1 MAQCATSQVGTGCM
15 NIAQT
20 SRHGARVAGV
30 DGCPAGWI
38 VVSHPV
44 GRPDLAR
51 STVYSTFEDLLQDA
65 AGLTAS
71 AVDIPVGLPEM
82 GEYGGRA
89 ADRAARSL
97 LGERRSSVFSVP
109 ARAAVACTDYRIAC
123 ETALANSDPPR
134 KVSKQAFNLFPKIRE
149 LDALMTPGRQDWIV
163 ECHPEVVFWAING
176 RTPLDE
182 PKKVK
187 SRSYE
192 PGLALRRR
200 LLVTQGFD
208 PGFLEDTGVPSR
220 VAAPDDL
227 LDACAAAWTA
237 GRVAKGA
244 AERLPETPPT
254 DARGLSM
261 EIVF

>member
-1 MAQCATSQVGTGCM
+1 M
-15 NIAQT
+15 NIAPT
-20 SRHGARVAGV
+20 PRHGDWVAGA

-38 VVSHPV
+38 VVSYPLD
-44 GRPDLAR
+44 RPDQATCR
-51 STVYSTFEDLLQDA
+51 ICFTFKDLLDDDPGLA
-65 AGLTAS
+65 AI
-71 AVDIPVGLPEM
+71 AVDIPVGLPEI

-109 ARAAVACTDYRIAC
+109 ARAAVSCSDYGVAC
-123 ETALANSDPPR
+123 ETALAHSDPPR

-149 LDALMTPGRQDWIV
+149 LDALMTPDLQYWVV

-176 RTPLDE
+176 RTPLTE

-192 PGLALRRR
+192 PGLALRRQ

-208 PGFLEDTGVPSR
+208 PAFLENPGVPPR
-220 VAAPDDL
+220 VATSDDL

-237 GRVAKGA
+237 GRVAKGT

-254 DARGLSM
+254 DARGLRM

>member
-1 MAQCATSQVGTGCM
+1 M
-15 NIAQT
+15 NIAPT
-20 SRHGARVAGV
+20 PRHGDRVAGV

-38 VVSHPV
+38 VVSYPLDQ
-44 GRPDLAR
+44 PDQATCR
-51 STVYSTFEDLLQDA
+51 ICFTFRDLLHDDPGLA
-65 AGLTAS
+65 AI
-71 AVDIPVGLPEM
+71 AVDIPVGLPEI

-109 ARAAVACTDYRIAC
+109 ARAAASCSDYGVAC
-123 ETALANSDPPR
+123 ETALAHSVPPR

-149 LDALMTPGRQDWIV
+149 LDALMTPDLQDWVV

-176 RTPLDE
+176 RTPLTE

-187 SRSYE
+187 SRSYG
-192 PGLALRRR
+192 PGLDLRRR
-200 LLVTQGFD
+200 LLATQGFD
-208 PGFLEDTGVPSR
+208 PAFLEDPGVPLR
-220 VAAPDDL
+220 IAAPDDL

-237 GRVAKGA
+237 GRVAKGT

-254 DARGLSM
+254 DARGLRM

>member
-1 MAQCATSQVGTGCM
+1 M
-15 NIAQT
+15 NTPQPV
-20 SRHGARVAGV
+20 RLCNRVAGV
-30 DGCPAGWI
+30 DGCPGGWI

-44 GRPDLAR
+44 GRPDLAC
-51 STVYSTFEDLLQDA
+51 STVYSTFEDLLRDA
-65 AGLTAS
+65 AGLSAI
-71 AVDIPVGLPEM
+71 AVDIPVGLPEI

-89 ADRAARSL
+89 ADRAARSV

-109 ARAAVACTDYRIAC
+109 ARAAVECADYRIAC
-123 ETALANSDPPR
+123 ETALAHSDPPR

-149 LDALMTPGRQDWIV
+149 LDSLMTPDLQDWIV

-176 RTPLDE
+176 RTPLEE

-187 SRSYE
+187 SSNYE

-200 LLVTQGFD
+200 LLATQGFD
-208 PGFLEDTGVPSR
+208 PSFLEDPGVPR
-220 VAAPDDL
+220 RIAAPDDL

-237 GRVAKGA
+237 GRVARGT

-254 DARGLSM
+254 DARGLRM

>member
-1 MAQCATSQVGTGCM
+1 VAQCATSQVGTGCM

-20 SRHGARVAGV
+20 SRHGDRVAGV

-38 VVSHPV
+38 VVSYPLD
-44 GRPDLAR
+44 RPDQA
-51 STVYSTFEDLLQDA
+51 TCGIYFTFKDLLDDDSLA
-65 AGLTAS
+65 AI

-237 GRVAKGA
+237 GRVAKSA